1 MNDRLLNMSLN
12 DVESWQLSRQDKCI
26 QDVAVGQLPTF
37 MLGDPAIW
45 ARLRAGERTLGLLA
59 SARAPAGVL
68 LAIHDL
74 AKIWRR
80 QGPIIV
86 SGFHAPAENE
96 ALAVLLHGPQPAVLV
111 LARALYR
118 RPPPALR
125 PALDAG
131 RLLIISPFKEDVHRA
146 AAPTTM
152 ARNRLVASLVDE
164 LLIAYAEPGGKTAAL
179 AADALT
185 WGKSVYA
192 LDHPANAGLLKQGMG
207 MTPYRGQPT

>member
-1 MNDRLLNMSLN
+1 MNDRLLNMLSN

-37 MLGDPAIW
+37 W
-45 ARLRAGERTLGLLA
+45 ARIRAGERTLGLLA

-74 AKIWRR
+74 AKAWRR
-80 QGPIIV
+80 HGPIIV

-125 PALDAG
+125 PAPCAG
-131 RLLIISPFKEDVHRA
+131 RRPPARHFSFHGGSAPCSDAHGDSPQ
-146 AAPTTM
+146 P
-152 ARNRLVASLVDE
+152 
-164 LLIAYAEPGGKTAAL
+164 PGRVSG
-179 AADALT
+179 
-185 WGKSVYA
+185 
-192 LDHPANAGLLKQGMG
+192 
-207 MTPYRGQPT
+207 R